1 MSHIDSLED
10 SISPSISTNISLSET
25 ILQDINNYKNKN
37 IHIISKSFEQKIPD
51 FLYFLQNNL
60 NLAVNKIQIIKYL
73 QELFTTVKIN
83 SEIFLRKNS
92 SDKEKLNLYEIIIN
106 QYICYTNSSNFQ
118 KDEEDYRNELI
129 ILFDILLAQ
138 VSFNRESYH
147 YILSFVLKYIN
158 EKNNNLS
165 IVSKNI
171 NENEEK
177 EDYDEFKL
185 TADHLTRVLTLLQR
199 FYQYI
204 DINKQSLNYFFFS
217 GESDSSIII
226 QNKNSL
232 KDNKKL
238 LTLEDNLCV
247 LMFIKVFP
255 SEYIKT
261 VHSNTTFNLLEL
273 KFNGKNKDKDISI
286 NIDSEN
292 NLITNFTSEKLAKL
306 TENDTNSL
314 LIKFKK
320 KKKIKVKLYLNGKK
334 ICYNKDKEKEKDRDK
349 EEVKEIVLFKNFIGI
364 CYNFM
369 LFKTKKKEIFPKFLE
384 NEFKKYNKE
393 LNPLSKVNYNGFIN
407 EESLFPFIKSDLKD
421 EMEQNILDNLFITKR
436 IINNNDIRDF
446 LDKVIAIY
454 IPSRVIIPSSCK
466 NNILN
471 NTPELIIEDSING
484 LDAEFITKSPAL
496 NGVHIYN
503 RIINDFSSIGGLN
516 NLLPIIEIMT
526 QYNELLTKKNLG
538 NFFVILI
545 SVFSPQYQNAL
556 AKEKNSN
563 FFLHLSYFLEK
574 IPEEFYD
581 NSLTGICKSISSF
594 LTTQINE
601 SADFFEL
608 TQQFHNYILM
618 DERILFKFNHEE
630 QKEIIEIISHVIES
644 IDPDKKTLSIDII
657 KIIKILLHLD
667 QDRHTIFCCK
677 EHSEYFTENFG
688 IMNPELYLRLQ
699 PIEQLLHHLFREFEE
714 KVRCNDPVSNEI
726 ANNLFKLFT
735 LVTYDVSPC
744 IQKMIIRLFSSF
756 LDKHF
761 DNYFQKLN
769 KEEQIMNICLFI
781 LKSSVC
787 DIKKDI
793 LNLIFIILKYEN
805 LSKKKDLAKKNE
817 HKSNFIVSN
826 VLPFFLF
833 EDKELLQI
841 TTKDNPDILN
851 SDTPLPKSSSQEM
864 LHTGGIEDLD
874 DMEKLKNEYAT
885 NAGDLNLIEDYFEK
899 EKEKDNNIN
908 HLSSKKDNSQIDIY
922 NEMYGDDDMDNS
934 KNKINGIK
942 PTTIINDVKYSLP
955 FLNKNL
961 YKIYSLYD
969 KKKLNFLIDELFHTT
984 YKFFHEGISISLSLN
999 LLTKIVARGDLLLVA
1014 TFIENL
1020 NTDMK
1025 KNESEQFK
1033 KKIEEIYDN
1042 QDLLQFLIE
1051 TCFQAKLIKDSKFDK
1066 AIFLPGFNMNVTKK
1080 DKEGKEEE
1088 LDDKEKMEII
1098 NNIIK
1103 ISTDLLKNIF
1113 NKNIYIMDYIFT
1125 WSKYFYELRNSSNNF
1140 KSVRKLV
1147 LDFMEEACFNFMID
1161 CTNPDVMNNPG
1172 QKMTIYFF
1180 NLLFEFVTFYKLK
1193 QEDLDEYQKDSSI
1206 YQELSTNLKHILISK
1221 MDDCRDSL
1229 RPIDVQE
1236 KIDSKFDEYPF
1247 FKTSFDMWTP
1257 LWRKNAKEN
1266 NQNNRNNQNNQ
1277 NKQVKQDKQDNKNK
1291 QDKEIYKIISNKKN
1305 LFINELE
1312 ILFYDFRDIKEFSSN
1327 SVKNLYVNKGI
1338 PLIYI
1343 LYHFFTL
1350 IFSIGG
1356 TEIELR
1362 ELFNDFRLFNELLVI
1377 STSTL
1382 STPGIGKKK
1391 KWPSDKQYKNVQDT
1405 TEAILFNFLSFLFN
1419 KIKDL
1424 KSKINDYNERE
1435 QNLDDNEQKYLN
1447 YLNQIIILLTENLG
1461 YCLKILNQIYRGIKK
1476 EEEKV
1481 NYFKALKY
1489 IFSEKEGVKKS
1500 GGYKLIE
1507 KIYLECPNL
1516 SENPNQKNY
1525 LDEITQLNFSNPEF
1539 RMNSKTLLNNEDK
1552 EKNRLFIVLEEY
1564 ITEFIEDP
1572 QIEQFFSK
1580 HSEEYK
1586 KFVFPFVSFISA
1598 RKDAVKNIIPVYD
1611 NRPNITSYQKELCLI
1626 PDYFPQNT
1634 YDSILIK
1641 NIESVYKSLNTDL
1654 QLDEEKCQLEEQQKS
1669 HNYKKVKEK
1678 LFSFTGIWSIK
1689 EYFYNKKKYKIKYRL
1704 LNHMSSDMIRV
1715 LLTPIIDVDYYL
1727 PKFGRFNPINL
1738 FRKIPNY
1745 KSVCKISD
1753 LSFNLKKLPPSEI
1766 KDESKKDKKD
1776 KKEINVIKDNKDNK
1790 SVETTPIKESKNNE
1804 IDPNQNPKNL
1814 DKEIKEENNNKN
1826 IEEPNNDEEN
1836 KNALYY
1842 ISQENFSYM
1851 DLDKKKEETH
1861 IHIHEH
1867 LFSSFIQKKHSIDLN
1882 QYCIQINACLV
1893 RIDFHIR
1900 GIIFN
1905 NSKGIGFYSFESKR
1919 NGDEEDYDSDR
1930 KACFG
1935 SVFKPQIEK
1944 YNHYY
1949 INIPYHKIQV
1959 VLIRRYYFKK
1969 AALEI
1974 FTEDKKSYLFRIEET
1989 KIRFFI
1995 ENIKYY
2001 MKQDIEDIFIEYNKF
2016 EDRIGFVNKK
2026 NIFLN
2031 TNMNYFTNEKKHMN
2045 LRSIYEKWS
2054 KWEISTLR
2062 LLMVLNIYSNRSYN
2076 DINQYPVFPWI
2087 ITDYVSPSI
2096 PPLETKDLIR
2106 HMGIPMGM
2114 MDFTPESKE
2123 RKENYIEH
2131 WISNEADED
2140 REENYD
2146 RYGSHYSTSLYL
2158 TYYLVRVFP
2167 FSYIRIELQGKNFDD
2182 PNRLFNSLPNSFDC
2196 AITQK
2201 SDLRELIPEFFCFPE
2216 MFSNMNDLNLG
2227 EVNDP
2232 KGNPKLVGG
2241 VEMPAWANYN
2251 EYKFIEKHRELL
2263 ECPEINEKINEWFNI
2278 IFGSKQKGKEA
2289 KKIGNLFIKQT
2300 YEDFEETYDKS
2311 NKQDKIY
2318 QCRMVEFGVTPNQL
2332 FKSDTYKRQNV
2343 NDCSRI
2349 KRSLL
2354 FHVLHKKSKKME
2366 LTGKELDI
2374 EEIKLNIED
2383 NNISKMFYFIV
2394 KKKERKK
2401 ERLYLLTN
2409 NKVKVLTKNDK
2420 IQFFKSTKEK
2430 PKIEKEKEKEKK
2442 EEEKAPENEN
2452 DNVNIGEMLE
2462 ENEIK
2467 GEIKEDK
2474 ECEISTQTPH
2484 SSINYIDRQKEYTG
2498 KEQSKINIYQKYDK
2512 KYTIPRY
2519 RMNSNESPTILYEEG
2534 FFIAFG
2540 GFWNGDIIIKNIIEN
2555 KIDTKKGKSKK
2566 INIIKTGI
2574 LSPITKMII
2583 DKTETIVICANAEG
2597 NVFIYL
2603 IDRNDKFCWSLYKG
2617 INEGQGEISSIAISE
2632 NLGIFITC
2640 FKNGYCMV
2648 YTLPNCKL
2656 YNSFRIEEDD
2666 FHKINLPNKFNN
2678 ESNPDSLSSSVI
2690 YSPDITFISES
2701 PLPCFVFY
2709 IKERKSLCVYS
2720 INAHFLKEAVL
2731 GYEIVE
2737 NGIKKYTDFLFR
2749 DYLFVYNSIN
2759 STIDIYK
2766 LTYLE
2771 LIISTPIINNQFI
2784 DFQFSKD
2791 SDTALIL
2798 VKKNEDKSQTYKIL
2812 LLKQSQI
2819 KDG

>member
-1 MSHIDSLED
+1 MDKKCRG
-10 SISPSISTNISLSET
+10 SIIRCPIFIYTL
-25 ILQDINNYKNKN
+25 NKN
-37 IHIISKSFEQKIPD
+37 IHIITKAFEQKIPD
-51 FLYFLQNNL
+51 ILSFLQNNL

-73 QELFTTVKIN
+73 QELFTTVNIN

-92 SDKEKLNLYEIIIN
+92 SDKEKLNLFEIIIS
-106 QYICYTNSSNFQ
+106 QYIIYTNSSNFQ

-138 VSFNRESYH
+138 VKIKRESYH

-171 NENEEK
+171 NEKEEK
-177 EDYDEFKL
+177 EDYDEFNL

-217 GESDSSIII
+217 GESDSSITI
-226 QNKNSL
+226 QNKNSI

-238 LTLEDNLCV
+238 LTLEDNLCL

-261 VHSNTTFNLLEL
+261 VHSNATFNLVEL
-273 KFNGKNKDKDISI
+273 KFNEKNKDKDISI

-292 NLITNFTSEKLAKL
+292 NLITNFTSEPLGKL
-306 TENDTNSL
+306 TENETNSL

-320 KKKIKVKLYLNGKK
+320 KKKIKVKVYLNGKK
-334 ICYNKDKEKEKDRDK
+334 IRYNKDKEKEKDRDK

-369 LFKTKKKEIFPKFLE
+369 IFKTKKKEIFPKFLE

-393 LNPLSKVNYNGFIN
+393 LNPSSKTNYNGFIN
-407 EESLFPFIKSDLKD
+407 EECLLPFIKSDLKD
-421 EMEQNILDNLFITKR
+421 EMEQNIIDNLFITKK
-436 IINNNDIRDF
+436 IINNNDIKDF
-446 LDKVIAIY
+446 LDKIIAIY
-454 IPSRVIIPSSCK
+454 IPSRVTIPPSCK
-466 NNILN
+466 NNILS
-471 NTPELIIEDSING
+471 NTPELILEDSING

-503 RIINDFSSIGGLN
+503 RITNDFSSIGGLN

-526 QYNELLTKKNLG
+526 KYNELLTKKNLG

-545 SVFSPQYQNAL
+545 SVFAPQYQNAL

-601 SADFFEL
+601 SDDFFEL

-644 IDPDKKTLSIDII
+644 IDPDKKTLNIDII

-667 QDRHTIFCCK
+667 HDRHKLFCCK
-677 EHSEYFTENFG
+677 EHSEYFIENFG
-688 IMNPELYLRLQ
+688 IMNPELNLRLQ
-699 PIEQLLHHLFREFEE
+699 PIEQLLLHLFREFEE
-714 KVRCNDPVSNEI
+714 KVRSNDPISNEI
-726 ANNLFKLFT
+726 ASNLFKLFT

-781 LKSSVC
+781 LKSSVF

-793 LNLIFIILKYEN
+793 LNLIFIILKFEN
-805 LSKKKDLAKKNE
+805 LSQKKDLAKKNE
-817 HKSNFIVSN
+817 HKSNFIVTN

-851 SDTPLPKSSSQEM
+851 LDVPLQKSSSQEM
-864 LHTGGIEDLD
+864 LRTGGIEDLD
-874 DMEKLKNEYAT
+874 DTEKLKNEYAT
-885 NAGDLNLIEDYFEK
+885 NVSDLNLIEDYFEK

-908 HLSSKKDNSQIDIY
+908 HLSSKKDNSQLDIY
-922 NEMYGDDDMDNS
+922 NEIYGDDDADIS

-961 YKIYSLYD
+961 FKIYSIYD

-984 YKFFHEGISISLSLN
+984 YKFFQEGISISLSLN
-999 LLTKIVARGDLLLVA
+999 LLTKIVARGDVLLVA
-1014 TFIENL
+1014 KFLEKL

-1025 KNESEQFK
+1025 NNESKQFK
-1033 KKIEEIYDN
+1033 NQLEEIYDN

-1051 TCFQAKLIKDSKFDK
+1051 TCFQAKLIKDSNFDK
-1066 AIFLPGFNMNVTKK
+1066 TIFVPGFNLNVTKK
-1080 DKEGKEEE
+1080 DKEGNEVE

-1103 ISTDLLKNIF
+1103 ISTDILKNIF
-1113 NKNIYIMDYIFT
+1113 NKNIYKMDYIFT

-1140 KSVRKLV
+1140 KSVRNLV
-1147 LDFMEEACFNFMID
+1147 LDFMQEVCFNTLKD
-1161 CTNPDVMNNPG
+1161 CTNPDIMNNLE

-1247 FKTSFDMWTP
+1247 FKICFDIWTP
-1257 LWRKNAKEN
+1257 LWKKTKEN
-1266 NQNNRNNQNNQ
+1266 S
-1277 NKQVKQDKQDNKNK
+1277 QDKQEKYKEKEKDKDKDKQEKEENKNK
-1291 QDKEIYKIISNKKN
+1291 QDKEIYKYICNKKN
-1305 LFINELE
+1305 LNINELE
-1312 ILFYDFRDIKEFSSN
+1312 VLFYDFRDIKEFSSN
-1327 SVKNLYVNKGI
+1327 SIKNLYVNKGI
-1338 PLIYI
+1338 SLIYI
-1343 LYHFFTL
+1343 MYHFFTL

-1362 ELFNDFRLFNELLVI
+1362 VLFNDFRLFIELIII

-1405 TEAILFNFLSFLFN
+1405 TEAILFNFLCFLYN

-1424 KSKINDYNERE
+1424 KVKISDFNERE

-1461 YCLKILNQIYRGIKK
+1461 YFLKLLNQVYRGIKK
-1476 EEEKV
+1476 EEEKI

-1489 IFSEKEGVKKS
+1489 LFSEKEGVKKS

-1525 LDEITQLNFSNPEF
+1525 LDEITQLNFSSSEF
-1539 RMNSKTLLNNEDK
+1539 RMNSKTLLNNLDK
-1552 EKNRLFIVLEEY
+1552 EKKNKLFISLEEQ
-1564 ITEFIEDP
+1564 ITKFIEDP

-1586 KFVFPFVSFISA
+1586 KLVFPFVSFISG

-1626 PDYFPQNT
+1626 PDYFPQNS

-1745 KSVCKISD
+1745 KSICKLSD
-1753 LSFNLKKLPPSEI
+1753 LSFDLKKLPPSEI
-1766 KDESKKDKKD
+1766 KDEKKD
-1776 KKEINVIKDNKDNK
+1776 KKEKKEINATKESKDNK
-1790 SVETTPIKESKNNE
+1790 SVETTPLKESTPSGV
-1804 IDPNQNPKNL
+1804 DSTQTPKSL
-1814 DKEIKEENNNKN
+1814 EKEMKEENNNEN
-1826 IEEPNNDEEN
+1826 NEEQNKAEEK

-1851 DLDKKKEETH
+1851 DSDKKKEETH

-1935 SVFKPQIEK
+1935 SIFKPQIEK

-1989 KIRFFI
+1989 KIKYFI

-2031 TNMNYFTNEKKHMN
+2031 TNMNYFSNEKKHMN
-2045 LRSIYEKWS
+2045 LRNIYEKWS

-2087 ITDYVSPSI
+2087 ITDYVSSSI
-2096 PPLETKDLIR
+2096 PPFETKDLIR
-2106 HMGIPMGM
+2106 HMGVPMGM
-2114 MDFTPESKE
+2114 MDFTPEAKE
-2123 RKENYIEH
+2123 RKENYIDH
-2131 WISNEADED
+2131 WVSNEADED
-2140 REENYD
+2140 REDNYD

-2182 PNRLFNSLPNSFDC
+2182 PNRLFNSLPNSFEC

-2201 SDLRELIPEFFCFPE
+2201 SDLRELIPEFYCFPE

-2227 EVNDP
+2227 EINDS

-2251 EYKFIEKHRELL
+2251 EYTFVKKHRELL

-2300 YEDFEETYDKS
+2300 YEDFEETYNKS
-2311 NKQDKIY
+2311 SKSDRIY

-2332 FKSDTYKRQNV
+2332 FKNDTYKRQNM
-2343 NDCSRI
+2343 NDCAKI

-2354 FHVLHKKSKKME
+2354 FHVLQKRSKKIE

-2374 EEIKLNIED
+2374 EEIKVNIED
-2383 NNISKMFYFIV
+2383 NNITKMFYFLV
-2394 KKKERKK
+2394 RKKDKKK

-2409 NKVKVLTKNDK
+2409 NKVKVFTKNDK

-2430 PKIEKEKEKEKK
+2430 PKVEKEKEKEKK
-2442 EEEKAPENEN
+2442 EEEKTPENEN
-2452 DNVNIGEMLE
+2452 DNINVGEMLE
-2462 ENEIK
+2462 ENELK
-2467 GEIKEDK
+2467 GETKEEK
-2474 ECEISTQTPH
+2474 ESEIPNQTPH
-2484 SSINYIDRQKEYTG
+2484 SSINYIEKQKEYTG
-2498 KEQSKINIYQKYDK
+2498 KEQSKINIYPKYDK

-2519 RMNSNESPTILYEEG
+2519 RMNSSESPTILYEEG

-2540 GFWNGDIIIKNIIEN
+2540 GFWNGDIIIKNLIET
-2555 KIDTKKGKSKK
+2555 KIDIKKGKTKK
-2566 INIIKTGI
+2566 INIIKTEI
-2574 LSPITKMII
+2574 LSPITKMVI
-2583 DKTETIVICANAEG
+2583 DKTETVVICANAEG
-2597 NVFIYL
+2597 NVFVYL
-2603 IDRNDKFCWSLYKG
+2603 IDKNDKFYWSLYKL
-2617 INEGQGEISSIAISE
+2617 INEGQGEVSSIAINE
-2632 NLGIFITC
+2632 NLSIFITC
-2640 FKNGYCMV
+2640 FKNGYCMT

-2656 YNSFRIEEDD
+2656 YNSFRIEAYDLN
-2666 FHKINLPNKFNN
+2666 KNLSNKDNN
-2678 ESNPDSLSSSVI
+2678 ESTPDSLLCSNI

-2709 IKERKSLCVYS
+2709 IKERNTLCVYS
-2720 INAHFLKEAVL
+2720 INAHFLKEVKL

-2749 DYLFVYNSIN
+2749 DYLFIYNSTN
-2759 STIDIYK
+2759 STINIYK
-2766 LTYLE
+2766 LTDLE
-2771 LIISTPIINNQFI
+2771 LVASSPIINSQFI

-2791 SDTALIL
+2791 LDTALIL
-2798 VKKNEDKSQTYKIL
+2798 VKKNEDKSQAYKLL
-2812 LLKQSQI
+2812 LLKQAQI
-2819 KDG
+2819 KEG